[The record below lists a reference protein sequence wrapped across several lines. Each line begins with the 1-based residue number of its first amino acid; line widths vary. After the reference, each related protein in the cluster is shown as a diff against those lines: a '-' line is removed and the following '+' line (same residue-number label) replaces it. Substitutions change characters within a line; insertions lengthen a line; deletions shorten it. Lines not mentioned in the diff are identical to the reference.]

1 MILRKEQLGNMNNF
15 CNLKNFLLFSN
26 VGSVMLNETDSQ
38 LHAANP
44 KDFKK
49 IYDATMQLLYK
60 ISYRVVNDEEAAEDL
75 VHDSLIKMN
84 EKELVFPSLD
94 DAKYW
99 LIRVV
104 KNASLNYAKRKTRE
118 RKAYEKVLRE
128 EKKESVSGEVELL
141 KKETQKKAREAL
153 NKLPEKLRMILILR
167 EYAEMNYKEIGKV
180 LGITEG
186 NVKIRV
192 FRAREQLAKIIG
204 EDDVY
209 MS

>member
-1 MILRKEQLGNMNNF
+1 
-15 CNLKNFLLFSN
+15 
-26 VGSVMLNETDSQ
+26 MLNETDSQ
-38 LHAANP
+38 LHAADP

-128 EKKESVSGEVELL
+128 EKRESVSSEVELL
-141 KKETQKKAREAL
+141 KKETQKIAREAL

>member
-1 MILRKEQLGNMNNF
+1 MNNF
-15 CNLKNFLLFSN
+15 CNLKNFLLFST

-38 LHAANP
+38 LHAADP

-128 EKKESVSGEVELL
+128 EKRESVSSEVELL